1 MPMCNLLEYSK
12 SCRKTTG
19 SLWNNYRDE
28 PNSGLGGDDNNI
40 TYSIKN
46 SKSQDYKTGITGK
59 LASIDTTKDAEI
71 AVPLKY
77 LSKFLRTLYMALI
90 NCEICL
96 TLSWSENCVLTSKAL
111 RDAVAAQEN
120 NPAVNAIN
128 NLTNVTFEI
137 KDTKLYVPVVTL
149 SVEYDN
155 KRLEQLKQ
163 DLKEQ
168 SNRRKKMSGM
178 SNHTRNNNLNLF
190 G

>member
-12 SCRKTTG
+12 SCRKATG

-28 PNSGLGGDDNNI
+28 PNSGLVGDDNNI
-40 TYSIKN
+40 IYSIKN
-46 SKSQDYKTGITGK
+46 SNSQDYKTGITGK
-59 LASIDTTKDAEI
+59 LASIDTTKGAEI

-77 LSKFLRTLYMALI
+77 LSNFWRTLYMALI

-128 NLTNVTFEI
+128 NPTNVTFEI

-149 SVEYDN
+149 SLENYN
-155 KRLEQLKQ
+155 KPLEQLKTG
-163 DLKEQ
+163 L
-168 SNRRKKMSGM
+168 NRTIKQNKKKCQKCLIRLEI
-178 SNHTRNNNLNLF
+178 TI
-190 G
+190 